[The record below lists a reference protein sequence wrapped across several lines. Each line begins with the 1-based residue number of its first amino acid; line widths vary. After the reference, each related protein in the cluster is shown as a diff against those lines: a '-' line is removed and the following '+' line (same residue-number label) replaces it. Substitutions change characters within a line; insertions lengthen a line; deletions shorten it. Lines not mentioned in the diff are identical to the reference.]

1 MTSAAQGGDMRL
13 RPPEGVNLAG
23 QDTGRRELH
32 QSTIALLLA
41 CPRKYDLS
49 VNQKLD
55 LIERPRPLS
64 LGSAFQKAIEL
75 QEPRAGVML
84 LRGWERCE
92 FCEDGEE
99 RISPDDYVP
108 CNNCDGEGWVPGP
121 SARQAFTQEQED
133 RLAVDEAIVEAASAA
148 YLRMWP
154 AGPGESREFMF
165 RVRLR
170 NPWSGHYSKTFDL
183 VGTADGLRGIERAVG
198 FPGGPTHDAVTAY
211 ELQENKLVGQITPQ
225 KVQRLPLDRQVSIYR
240 YGIWRATGRKVETVR
255 YRWTKKP
262 SIRQR
267 QKETVDEFCDRI
279 RQDYVDRPDFYLHEE
294 EPVFATTGDLLR
306 IEAELWQIAEMVRA
320 SERGRI
326 YVRNT
331 AHCSDFGGCQFIP
344 ICTGDPD
351 ALSLYRRR
359 DDQPE
364 PVEAIS

>member
-1 MTSAAQGGDMRL
+1 MRL
-13 RPPEGVNLAG
+13 RPSEAENLAG
-23 QDTGRRELH
+23 QTDEDTGRRHLSH
-32 QSTIALLLA
+32 SSISLLLA
-41 CPRKYDLS
+41 CPRKFDLRY
-49 VNQKLD
+49 N
-55 LIERPRPLS
+55 ERLELVEAPRPLS
-64 LGSAFQKAIEL
+64 LGHAFQRAIEL

-84 LRGWERCE
+84 LRGWERCD

-108 CNNCDGEGWVPGP
+108 CLNCAGVGWVPGLD
-121 SARQAFTQEQED
+121 SRRTYTQEQED
-133 RLAVDEAIVEAASAA
+133 RLAVDEAIVEGASAA
-148 YLRMWP
+148 YLRAWP
-154 AGPGESREFMF
+154 AGPGETREFEF

-183 VGTADGLRGIERAVG
+183 VGTADGVVERDPWEG
-198 FPGGPTHDAVTAY
+198 F
-211 ELQENKLVGQITPQ
+211 ELQENKLVGQISPQ
-225 KVQRLPLDRQVSIYR
+225 KVQRLPLDRQVALYR

-262 SIRQR
+262 SIRQK
-267 QKETVDEFCDRI
+267 QNESVDEFCARV

-306 IEAELWQIAEMVRA
+306 IEAELWQLAEMVRA

-331 AHCSDFGGCQFIP
+331 SHCSDFGGCEFIP

-351 ALSLYRRR
+351 ALSLYRTR

-364 PVEAIS
+364 PVEATT